1 MIDHVHVPISYCKK
15 CSNINYCLSNKKES
29 SARHL
34 ATQKLPHSENVKEW
48 TQEELDL
55 FISKNDWGSV
65 AEYINEM
72 RVNKDNGGSSR
83 RSNRNTRNQPSVREI
98 QERIDYK
105 KSLDRGMPGPKT
117 RFGASSQ
124 RQHDE
129 YSQDSRS
136 AGESESVWQSLSSAS
151 FESESSRSRQQ
162 TPARSKRSSRELRM

>member
-1 MIDHVHVPISYCKK
+1 MQLQHGDPPASPFAA
-15 CSNINYCLSNKKES
+15 E
-29 SARHL
+29 
-34 ATQKLPHSENVKEW
+34 KLPRSDNVMEW

-72 RVNKDNGGSSR
+72 RVNKDKSSSSR
-83 RSNRNTRNQPSVREI
+83 NNHNARKQPSVREI

-105 KSLDRGMPGPKT
+105 RTLDRELPGPKT

-124 RQHDE
+124 SQHDE
-129 YSQDSRS
+129 MSQESRS

-151 FESESSRSRQQ
+151 YSESSHSRQ
-162 TPARSKRSSRELRM
+162 TPARSERSSREIRM